1 MAIGDE
7 FFEPNPDSSLTHFV
21 FKLDELKAYLS
32 DARSALSNLSGEELK
47 TKAHELGR
55 LDSLTRMLYLS
66 IIPASVF
73 S

>member
-21 FKLDELKAYLS
+21 FKLNELKAYLS

-47 TKAHELGR
+47 SKAHDLGR
-55 LDSLTRMLYLS
+55 LDSLARMLHF
-66 IIPASVF
+66 IHNPCVGH
-73 S
+73 